1 MDTNVLGNDVQN
13 VNVLIVSVS
22 ESYDSFVKGLQS
34 KFAEPFLTGQR

>member
-13 VNVLIVSVS
+13 VNVLIVS